1 MELKIGDVWVGDGHP
16 CYVIAEIGI
25 NHNGSLELAK
35 QLIDVAV
42 DCGAQAVKFQK
53 RTLEI
58 VYSPEELAKPRESP
72 FGSTNGDLK
81 RALEFGKAQY
91 DEIDAYCKGRG
102 IHWFASAWDVPS
114 LEFIEQYAPPA
125 HKVASALVTHA
136 DLLRAVRE
144 TARPVIMST
153 GMSTLEEIDQALEIA
168 GTQKMVLLHCTSTY
182 PARPHELNLKCIQT
196 LRERYGLLVGYSGH
210 EVGLYPSALA
220 AGLGACVIERHITLD
235 RAMWG
240 SDQAASIE
248 PQGLQRLIR
257 DIRETPVVM
266 GTGEKVV
273 YEAERAVR
281 EKLRRYSDGGRREED
296 IKPVRV

>member
-1 MELKIGDVWVGDGHP
+1 
-16 CYVIAEIGI
+16 
-25 NHNGSLELAK
+25 
-35 QLIDVAV
+35 
-42 DCGAQAVKFQK
+42 
-53 RTLEI
+53 
-58 VYSPEELAKPRESP
+58 
-72 FGSTNGDLK
+72 
-81 RALEFGKAQY
+81 
-91 DEIDAYCKGRG
+91 
-102 IHWFASAWDVPS
+102 
-114 LEFIEQYAPPA
+114 
-125 HKVASALVTHA
+125 
-136 DLLRAVRE
+136 
-144 TARPVIMST
+144 
-153 GMSTLEEIDQALEIA
+153 MSTLEEIGQALEIA

-220 AGLGACVIERHITLD
+220 VGLGACVIERHITLD